1 LNLKLEIDTF
11 FAFIRTFVY
20 PHWKIGTAI
29 FFTTLLSSGL
39 RIVRPLLILFL
50 IDNILPN
57 KDFPML
63 KGVFFLYFL
72 NVILGYVILLIQDF
86 LIEST
91 RQKIKFFI
99 QLKLF
104 KHIQLL
110 PLSFFIDKESGY
122 LSTRILSDTETLDYM
137 FVDTFANLIT
147 NIITVAGILITT
159 FAINGTIA
167 SIMILL
173 IPPHILLSVMFIGK
187 LKQVTN
193 ETQEMRATLGQEY
206 QETFGAI
213 YFIKSFGLEKIFDLK
228 LVRKLKF
235 LVRRSVLREYLRS
248 LSSNTT
254 SLFTAISTWV
264 IIYILGIDI
273 LQERSSIGVIY
284 VIIVYLNM
292 FFSSVQS
299 LIYTNTRFQQSV
311 AIIRRIYQILEEPIS
326 NEYRKG
332 VTINNINKGIVYRN
346 VTFSYNSDKKALN
359 KINLFFK
366 KDKITAVVGKTGSG
380 KTTLINLLLGLFE
393 SYEGNIFFDNLE
405 LRQIDKKTLRSIMAL
420 VPQAPFLF
428 SASVRDNISLGN
440 PRASYEMIIQAAKLS
455 NAHDF
460 IIKLPNQYDTFIG
473 EKGIRLSGGEKQRLA
488 LARAIIRNPAVLII
502 DEGTSQID
510 SNSEDL
516 ILESLRYLKKGRI
529 IILIAHRLSTI
540 LVADRIIV
548 LDAGR
553 IVGAGTHDYLLVK
566 CPHYR
571 SLFESQISQGILA
584 VDTR

>member
-1 LNLKLEIDTF
+1 
-11 FAFIRTFVY
+11 
-20 PHWKIGTAI
+20 
-29 FFTTLLSSGL
+29 
-39 RIVRPLLILFL
+39 
-50 IDNILPN
+50 
-57 KDFPML
+57 
-63 KGVFFLYFL
+63 
-72 NVILGYVILLIQDF
+72 

-273 LQERSSIGVIY
+273 LQGRSSIGVIY

-460 IIKLPNQYDTFIG
+460 IIKLPIQYDTFIG